1 MLIFRSSALKHNI
14 SEDQVREVLAN
25 KFGGTKF
32 LDFPDDD
39 NGNTQEMAVGF
50 DAEGRLI
57 EIGITYLDEDD
68 VVFHADNATPNWQ
81 KRYNQE

>member
-1 MLIFRSSALKHNI
+1 VLIFRSSALKHNI